1 MTISRVEV
9 EVNGVTSTLSFNST
23 SGKWEGSL
31 TAPSQSSGSNNA
43 GQGPGIGPNATNGY
57 YPVVVRAYDEAG
69 NLAEETVSGSFA
81 NALKLKVLERTAPVA
96 SIQYP
101 SAGANI
107 GNNAQPTIR
116 FRLTDGGS
124 GINPST
130 VKIVLDGTEYV
141 PSTSQFDTD
150 GEVLD
155 CTFTPASSLADGVHE
170 ITVKGSDYDGN
181 AATEISST
189 FKVDTTPPV
198 LNVTYPTQGLLTNQG
213 RIMVTG
219 STNDV
224 TSTPVTLQVTIGSQ
238 SYTPEVGQT
247 GAFSQQVQL
256 TEGSNTITI
265 RAVDNAGLETTVTR
279 TVIYDGTPPVFASI
293 VLTPNPV
300 DASTAFS
307 ITVEVTDP

>member
-31 TAPSQSSGSNNA
+31 TAPSQSSGSNHA

-81 NALKLKVLERTAPVA
+81 NVLKLKVLEKSAPVA

-124 GINPST
+124 GVNPST
-130 VKIVLDGTEYV
+130 VRISLDGTEYA
-141 PSTSQFDTD
+141 PSTADFDVD
-150 GEVLD
+150 GEELD

-170 ITVKGSDYDGN
+170 IIVSGADYDGN
-181 AATEISST
+181 QATPVSSS
-189 FKVDTTPPV
+189 FKIDTTPPV
-198 LNVTYPTQGLLTNQG
+198 LNVSYPTQGLLTNQALITVAG
-213 RIMVTG
+213 D
-219 STNDV
+219 TNDV
-224 TSTPVTLQVTIGSQ
+224 TSTPVTVQITIGAQ
-238 SYTPEVGQT
+238 TYTPEVGQT
-247 GAFSQQVQL
+247 GAFTQQVQL
-256 TEGSNTITI
+256 TEGSNTITV

-279 TVIYDGTPPVFASI
+279 TVVYDGTPPVISSI
-293 VLTPNPV
+293 TLTPNPA